1 MKISVDLINSYLINK
16 LSTEKMAEVIERTE
30 VEVEEILYA
39 NKLDEKIITAKVVEV
54 IKHPNADKLNKA
66 KVDNGTALID
76 IVCGAPNIREGLVV
90 ALAQVG
96 SILPDGF
103 EIGEAN
109 IRGEVSHGMLCS
121 ERELAWG
128 EDHGGIVELDP
139 SLPIGQSLCDIKK

>member
-66 KVDNGTALID
+66 
-76 IVCGAPNIREGLVV
+76 
-90 ALAQVG
+90 
-96 SILPDGF
+96 
-103 EIGEAN
+103 
-109 IRGEVSHGMLCS
+109 
-121 ERELAWG
+121 
-128 EDHGGIVELDP
+128 
-139 SLPIGQSLCDIKK
+139 